1 LNNPTFQYDALP
13 ARVVF
18 GAGTIAC
25 LPEEAAR
32 LRLKRVLIV
41 STAGQCK
48 LAERAGEFLGS
59 LAVGAFANAAMH
71 TPSDITE
78 AAMARVA
85 DLQADG
91 IVAIGGGSAIGL
103 SKALALRTDLPQIV
117 IPTTYAGSE
126 ATPILG
132 ETVANEKRTLRSER
146 VLPETILY
154 DVYLTIG
161 LPMSVSMASGL
172 NAMAH
177 AVEALYAPD
186 RNPLTNAM
194 AEAALNALM
203 EALPEIHDRGNDV
216 EARTK
221 ALWGAWLSGCC
232 LGVTTMGL
240 HHKLCHTLGGTLG
253 LPHAETHAVLLAHAL
268 DYNLSFAPEAH
279 RTLIRLCNDPDPPR
293 AIAKIV
299 RRLGLRKTL
308 SELGMPEDAI
318 DRVADMTVSKP
329 YPNPRPLE
337 LGAIRDLL
345 VQAWGAGFPITRTM
359 KDTNARL

>member
-1 LNNPTFQYDALP
+1 LNNPIFQYEALP
-13 ARVVF
+13 TRVVF
-18 GAGTIAC
+18 GAGAIAR

-32 LRLKRVLIV
+32 LRLKRILIV
-41 STAGQCK
+41 STAGQRK

-59 LAVGAFANAAMH
+59 LAVGIFANAVMH
-71 TPSDITE
+71 TPSDVTE
-78 AAMARVA
+78 AAMVRVT
-85 DLQADG
+85 DLRADG
-91 IVAIGGGSAIGL
+91 IVAVGGGSAIGL

-117 IPTTYAGSE
+117 VPTTYAGSE

-132 ETVANEKRTLRSER
+132 ETMANEKRTQRSEK

-194 AEAALNALM
+194 AETALNALID
-203 EALPEIHDRGNDV
+203 ALPEIHDRANDI

-240 HHKLCHTLGGTLG
+240 HHKLCHTLGGTVG
-253 LPHAETHAVLLAHAL
+253 LPHAETHAVLLPHAL
-268 DYNLSFAPEAH
+268 DYNLPYAPEAH
-279 RTLIRLCNDPDPPR
+279 RTLIRLFVDPDPPR
-293 AIAKIV
+293 ALADFI
-299 RRLGLRKTL
+299 RRLGLPKTL
-308 SELGMPEDAI
+308 SELGMQKDAI

-329 YPNPRPLE
+329 YLNPRPLE
-337 LGAIRDLL
+337 RDAIRDLL
-345 VQAWGAGFPITRTM
+345 AQAWGVGFPITRTM
-359 KDTNARL
+359 KDANARL

>member
-1 LNNPTFQYDALP
+1 LNNPIFQYDALP
-13 ARVVF
+13 GRVVF
-18 GAGTIAC
+18 GAGAIAR

-41 STAGQCK
+41 STAGQRK
-48 LAERAGEFLGS
+48 LAERAGESLGS
-59 LAVGAFANAAMH
+59 LAVGIFAKAVMH

-78 AAMARVA
+78 TALLRVA
-85 DLQADG
+85 DLRADG

-103 SKALALRTDLPQIV
+103 SKALALRTDLPQIA

-132 ETVANEKRTLRSER
+132 ETIANEKRTQRSEK

-161 LPMSVSMASGL
+161 LPTSVSMASGL

-194 AEAALNALM
+194 AEAALKALID
-203 EALPEIHDRGNDV
+203 ALPEIHDRADDV

-240 HHKLCHTLGGTLG
+240 HHKLCHTLGGTAG
-253 LPHAETHAVLLAHAL
+253 LPHAETHAVLLSHAL

-279 RTLIRLCNDPDPPR
+279 RTLIRLCDDPDPPR
-293 AIAKIV
+293 AIAEFI
-299 RRLGLRKTL
+299 RRLSLPKTL

-337 LGAIRDLL
+337 RAAIRDLL
-345 VQAWGAGFPITRTM
+345 ARAWSEGFPLARTM
-359 KDTNARL
+359 KDSHARF

>member
-1 LNNPTFQYDALP
+1 LNNPIFQYEALP

-18 GAGTIAC
+18 GAGAIAR
-25 LPEEAAR
+25 LPEEASR
-32 LRLKRVLIV
+32 LRLERVLIV
-41 STAGQCK
+41 STAGQRK
-48 LAERAGEFLGS
+48 LAERAGEILGS
-59 LAVGAFANAAMH
+59 LAVGVFANAVMH
-71 TPSDITE
+71 TPGEITE
-78 AAMARVA
+78 AAMLRVA
-85 DLQADG
+85 ELRADG
-91 IVAIGGGSAIGL
+91 IVAVGGGSAIGL

-117 IPTTYAGSE
+117 VPTTYAGSE

-132 ETVANEKRTLRSER
+132 ETMANEKRTQRSQK

-154 DVYLTIG
+154 DVHLTIG
-161 LPMSVSMASGL
+161 LPISVSMASGI

-186 RNPLTNAM
+186 RNPLTDAM
-194 AEAALNALM
+194 AEAALNALI
-203 EALPEIHDRGNDV
+203 EALPKIHDRADDL

-240 HHKLCHTLGGTLG
+240 HHKLCHTLGGTAG
-253 LPHAETHAVLLAHAL
+253 LPHAETHAVLLPHAL

-279 RTLIRLCNDPDPPR
+279 RTLIRSCHDPDPPR
-293 AIAKIV
+293 AIAKFI
-299 RRLGLRKTL
+299 RRFGLPSTL
-308 SELGMPEDAI
+308 SELGMPADAI

-337 LGAIRDLL
+337 RGAIRDLL
-345 VQAWGAGFPITRTM
+345 AQAWGAGFPITRTM
-359 KDTNARL
+359 KGANARL

>member
-1 LNNPTFQYDALP
+1 LNNPIFQYDALP

-18 GAGTIAC
+18 GAGAIAR

-41 STAGQCK
+41 STAGQRK
-48 LAERAGEFLGS
+48 LAERAEASLGS
-59 LAVGAFANAAMH
+59 LAVGVFANAVMH
-71 TPSDITE
+71 TPSVITE
-78 AAMARVA
+78 AAMVRLVA
-85 DLQADG
+85 LRADG

-103 SKALALRTDLPQIV
+103 SKALAIRTDLPQIV
-117 IPTTYAGSE
+117 VPTTYAGSE

-132 ETVANEKRTLRSER
+132 ETLSNEKRTQRSEK

-154 DVYLTIG
+154 DVQLTIG
-161 LPMSVSMASGL
+161 LPTSVSMASGL

-177 AVEALYAPD
+177 SVEALYAPD

-194 AEAALNALM
+194 AEAALNALID
-203 EALPEIHDRGNDV
+203 ALPEIHDRANDV

-240 HHKLCHTLGGTLG
+240 HHKLCHTLGGTVG
-253 LPHAETHAVLLAHAL
+253 LPHAETHAVVLPHAL

-279 RTLIRLCNDPDPPR
+279 RTLIRSFNGPDPPR
-293 AIAKIV
+293 AIAEFIG
-299 RRLGLRKTL
+299 RLGLPKTL

-337 LGAIRDLL
+337 RGAIRDLL
-345 VQAWGAGFPITRTM
+345 AQAWGEGFPITRTM
-359 KDTNARL
+359 KDANAQL

>member
-1 LNNPTFQYDALP
+1 LNNPIFQYDALP

-18 GAGTIAC
+18 GAGAIAR

-41 STAGQCK
+41 STAGQRK
-48 LAERAGEFLGS
+48 LAERAGEILGS
-59 LAVGAFANAAMH
+59 LAVGAFSKAVMH
-71 TPSDITE
+71 TPIDVTE
-78 AAMARVA
+78 AAMVRVA
-85 DLQADG
+85 DLRADG
-91 IVAIGGGSAIGL
+91 IVAVGGGSAIGL

-117 IPTTYAGSE
+117 VPTTYAGSE

-132 ETVANEKRTLRSER
+132 ETIADEKRTQRSEK

-154 DVYLTIG
+154 DVYLTIA

-194 AEAALNALM
+194 AEAALNALID
-203 EALPEIHDRGNDV
+203 ALPEIHDRANDL

-240 HHKLCHTLGGTLG
+240 HHKLCHTLGGTVG
-253 LPHAETHAVLLAHAL
+253 LPHAETHAVLLPHAL
-268 DYNLSFAPEAH
+268 DYNLPFAPEAH
-279 RTLIRLCNDPDPPR
+279 RTLIRLCIDPDPPR
-293 AIAKIV
+293 AIAEFI
-299 RRLGLRKTL
+299 RRLDLPSTL

-318 DRVADMTVSKP
+318 DRVADMTVNKP

-337 LGAIRDLL
+337 RGAIRDLL
-345 VQAWGAGFPITRTM
+345 AQAWGEGFPATRTM
-359 KDTNARL
+359 KETNARL